1 VLFFIQQK
9 LFMPPP
15 TDEQQAAQQKMMN
28 FMTLFFGFMFWH
40 MPAGLC
46 LYFIASSMW
55 GIAER
60 MLLGKTSKSTAADTE
75 PSVTVKEVEA
85 TDAGPKKNGLKKNG
99 AQAPAKEKK
108 QGFFQ
113 KLMAAAEE
121 AQKQAEKTKE
131 KQSKGKKKKGR

>member
-1 VLFFIQQK
+1 
-9 LFMPPP
+9 
-15 TDEQQAAQQKMMN
+15 
-28 FMTLFFGFMFWH
+28 
-40 MPAGLC
+40 
-46 LYFIASSMW
+46 MW

-60 MLLGKTSKSTAADTE
+60 MLLGKTNTSTASATE
-75 PSVTVKEVEA
+75 PSVIVKEVEA
-85 TDAGPKKNGLKKNG
+85 AETGPKKNGEKVK
-99 AQAPAKEKK
+99 APVTEKK

>member
-1 VLFFIQQK
+1 
-9 LFMPPP
+9 
-15 TDEQQAAQQKMMN
+15 MMN

-60 MLLGKTSKSTAADTE
+60 TLLGKTSTSTEATTE
-75 PSVTVKEVEA
+75 PSVTVKDVGSA
-85 TDAGPKKNGLKKNG
+85 RAVPNKNG
-99 AQAPAKEKK
+99 AQAKAPATEKK

-113 KLMAAAEE
+113 KLMEAAEA

-131 KQSKGKKKKGR
+131 KQNKSRKKKGR